1 MRITCETLGVI
12 HKYISSKIADFFRY
26 FANSLPPPSSLAD
39 LAKRVILQHSLW
51 KIFQRYSTYM
61 VLFVATF
68 SHLHLSAKV
77 ELFVFLE

>member
-26 FANSLPPPSSLAD
+26 FVNLLPPSSLAD

-61 VLFVATF
+61 ALFVATF
-68 SHLHLSAKV
+68 SHLHLGAKV
-77 ELFVFLE
+77 ELFVFLG